1 MILRTLALMRKEF
14 RHMFR
19 DRRTLITL
27 FAIPIVQL
35 ILLGYAANTNVEH
48 LKTAALDFDRS
59 AESRHLLATYQASN
73 YFDIVIYP
81 ADREALGR
89 LVDLGE
95 VRAGIVIPPGFGT
108 ALARRERPAIE
119 FIIDG
124 SDPAISN
131 VAFAS
136 SQSVGQAFSIQV
148 LTELIHSD
156 PQHQPGVDV
165 RPRVWYNPEMRSAN
179 YMVPGL
185 VGIILQMLS
194 MMTTALAIVR
204 EREQGTMEQLIVTP
218 MRPLE
223 MILGK
228 VTPYALI
235 VFINTCA
242 VLVIAVFWFQ
252 VPIHGSVALLLLLN
266 AFAMISSLALGL
278 MISTIAQ
285 TQQEAMMSTYFFFLP
300 SIFLAGY
307 IFPLEA
313 MPAPLQFVSQFVPLR
328 YLLTIIRAV
337 VLKGAG
343 LEILWRE
350 VLILGLFSVLI
361 LAVATTR
368 FRKRLE

>member
-48 LKTAALDFDRS
+48 LKTAVLDLDRS
-59 AESRHLLATYQASN
+59 AESRHLIATYQASN

-81 ADREALGR
+81 ADYEALGR
-89 LVDLGE
+89 LVDRGE
-95 VRAGIVIPPGFGT
+95 VRAGIVIPAGFGT
-108 ALARRERPAIE
+108 ALIRRERPAIE

-124 SDPAISN
+124 SDPAIAN

-148 LTELIHSD
+148 LTALIHTD
-156 PQHQPGVDV
+156 LQHQPGVDV

-252 VPIHGSVALLLLLN
+252 VPIHGSVTLLLLLN

-278 MISTIAQ
+278 MISTIAH

-337 VLKGAG
+337 VLKGVG
-343 LEILWRE
+343 LEMIWRE
-350 VLILGLFSVLI
+350 VVILGLFSVVI
-361 LAVATTR
+361 LAVATAR